1 MTTYFEANNNNQ
13 KTAINDTDKMLCL
26 SRCGNIDIVASKK
39 TTESIKWGG
48 YNSQKW
54 IAVSIIAKYTI
65 TLASS
70 EYLVAVKPPNDDRFI
85 FFTEQPSESVV
96 NIIVMTTSNEADL
109 EIYTSEMEV
118 FVFGESREMDNV
130 PGIQVFNADGELVFK
145 GSDFLLNVKTSWNY
159 ITDLTTF
166 DYWEKFNTTPQEIIT
181 GTDDMAIICCANAAG
196 IIFLNYS
203 KYTPGLFTYGYQNK
217 NNVLQAKPLIM
228 AGERD
233 KIYASYLTGISAV
246 CSAVVVDVSHMP
258 KTYPPD

>member
-1 MTTYFEANNNNQ
+1 MTTYFEANNNQ
-13 KTAINDTDKMLCL
+13 KTTINDTDKMLCL
-26 SRCGNIDIVASKK
+26 SRCGNIDSVASKK
-39 TTESIKWGG
+39 TTKSFEWSG
-48 YNSQKW
+48 YNDQKW
-54 IAVSIIAKYTI
+54 IAVSMLVKYSI
-65 TLASS
+65 TLTSS

-109 EIYTSEMEV
+109 KIYTSEMDV
-118 FVFGESREMDNV
+118 FVFGESREIDNV

-145 GSDFLLNVKTSWNY
+145 GSDFLLNVKTSWNF

-166 DYWEKFNTTPQEIIT
+166 DYWEKFNTAPQQIIA

-203 KYTPGLFTYGYQNK
+203 QYPPGILTYGYQNK

-228 AGERD
+228 ADRRD
-233 KIYASYLTGISAV
+233 ETYASYLTGISAV
-246 CSAVVVDVSHMP
+246 CSVVVVDVSHMP
-258 KTYPPD
+258 KTYPPN